1 MDARVMVIILFMVQ
15 RYAFRVGITYRFLL
29 DLYQYRRNLDK
40 FPVFYTFM
48 AVMKNILRVTGPNDY
63 AGFLGAPVLH
73 PLVAVIHYDEI
84 SPIRSSLNRYSVYG
98 LFIQK
103 NFPRNLTYGMK
114 MFDAPDGSIIAV
126 EPGQIGGKED
136 DGEKIF
142 ISGWVLMFSPELIHG
157 TDLEPRMKD
166 YHFFSYFATETLRM
180 EASEWGR
187 ITQLLTQ
194 LRHELQENED
204 SPALRTVIL
213 GYIRLILEY
222 CNRIYL
228 RQISADDKAS
238 SDILKRFHGLLREYY
253 LSGLQMDLGVPSVQ
267 YCASKLAYSPRYLGD
282 VIHKATGGTAIGYIH
297 SFVIEQ
303 GKNLLMNGHNI
314 NETAHLLGFDF
325 PHHFTRLFKKVTGL
339 TPSQFLK

>member
-1 MDARVMVIILFMVQ
+1 
-15 RYAFRVGITYRFLL
+15 
-29 DLYQYRRNLDK
+29 
-40 FPVFYTFM
+40 
-48 AVMKNILRVTGPNDY
+48 MKNILRVTGPNDY

-73 PLVAVIHYDEI
+73 PLVAVIHYDEV
-84 SPIRSSLNRYSVYG
+84 SPIRSSLNRYGVYG

-126 EPGQIGGKED
+126 EPGQIGGRED
-136 DGEKIF
+136 DGEELYL
-142 ISGWVLMFSPELIHG
+142 SGWALLFSPQLIHG

-166 YHFFSYFATETLRM
+166 YRFFSYFATETLVM
-180 EASEWGR
+180 ETSEWGR

-194 LRHELQENED
+194 LRHELQENTD
-204 SPALRTVIL
+204 SPALRTVVL

-228 RQISADDKAS
+228 RQLSKEDKSS
-238 SDILKRFHGLLREYY
+238 SDLLKKFNSLLRDYY
-253 LSGLQMDLGVPSVQ
+253 YEQRQLDLGVPSVQ
-267 YCASKLAYSPRYLGD
+267 YCADQLAYSARYLGD
-282 VIHKATGGTAIGYIH
+282 VVHKATGGTAIGYIH

-314 NETAHLLGFDF
+314 NETAHLLGFDY
-325 PHHFTRLFKKVTGL
+325 PQHFTRLFRKMTGL
-339 TPSQFLK
+339 TPREYTK